1 MNDASP
7 LSRFGIGVTFEDA
20 EVVVAAIGKVDIV
33 TAADLGDIVNAVIDR
48 GHSSVVLDLSRCTL
62 LDASGLAVI
71 STVARRLSLLPLGKM
86 LVLRSPSAPVA
97 RILAVT
103 GLDEVVTIDE
113 QTARTSNLG
122 REQSTGGMTAGN
134 GFDVEVGARPL
145 RQAHS
150 PDIEAH
156 SPDIEADSL
165 REVTAIAADRDVVD
179 GALRLV
185 VALARATVEGADGVS
200 VSLERY
206 GSLATVAASDQ
217 TILAM
222 DADQYATGE
231 GPCVDAS
238 VKGRWFHVESLD
250 DETRWP
256 AFVPK
261 ARTLGINA
269 ILSSPLLVDERPVG
283 ALNIYSNTP
292 GAFEVKDERLAA
304 LFASEASTILA
315 DSGATVSDGHLA
327 TRLVGALRSR
337 ELISQAQGIL
347 MERDGVS
354 ADGAFTYFLEL
365 SRRSNRSIRELAEEL
380 VVLARGPEGA
390 DSETSRTR
398 DD

>member
-7 LSRFGIGVTFEDA
+7 LSHFGIGVTFEDA
-20 EVVVAAIGKVDIV
+20 DVVVAAIGEVDIV
-33 TAADLGDIVNAVIDR
+33 TATDLGDIVNAVIDG
-48 GHSSVVLDLSRCTL
+48 GHSSVVLDLSRCTS

-71 STVARRLSLLPLGKM
+71 STGAHRLRLLPLGGT
-86 LVLRSPSAPVA
+86 LTLRSPSALVV
-97 RILAVT
+97 RILAIT
-103 GLDEVVTIDE
+103 GLDQVVTIDE
-113 QTARTSNLG
+113 QMAPTTQLG
-122 REQSTGGMTAGN
+122 REQSTGGMAAGN
-134 GFDVEVGARPL
+134 GFDAEMGERPL
-145 RQAHS
+145 R
-150 PDIEAH
+150 EAH
-156 SPDIEADSL
+156 SPDTEAHSL
-165 REVTAIAADRDVVD
+165 REVTAIAADHDVVD

-200 VSLERY
+200 VSLERH

-217 TILAM
+217 TILDM

-238 VKGRWFHVESLD
+238 IKGRWFHVESLD

-269 ILSSPLLVDERPVG
+269 ILSNPLLVGERPVG

-292 GAFEVKDERLAA
+292 SAFEVKDERLAA
-304 LFASEASTILA
+304 LFATEASTILA

-327 TRLVGALRSR
+327 SRLVGALRSR
-337 ELISQAQGIL
+337 EVISQAQGIL

-354 ADGAFTYFLEL
+354 ADGAFTYFLEC
-365 SRRSNRSIRELAEEL
+365 SRGSNRSIRDLAEEL
-380 VVLARGPEGA
+380 VAFARGPERA
-390 DSETSRTR
+390 DSETIWTR